1 MFKKMFNHIQTQH
14 LIVSLLVFFFTL
26 STVEASFYR
35 GSCLKVTKCLNSRCT
50 STQSRY
56 GNGHLGRAYQAE
68 PDEQVYVM
76 VAISQPIGRIRSRAP
91 NRRYFGRPLCADS
104 DSATCSEGEV
114 IAYETTTALTSGW
127 SRKPVYTESR
137 ASKQV
142 YLGAHSPEMM
152 LAPQHSSYQ
161 FARWKTKLNTGY
173 RLDYKMVLNRWT
185 CGWWNHG
192 WLDWAGEGWYYWH
205 YRHYYKKSD
214 DQRAQKLG
222 TNNCFRMEYYTTW
235 RVSPWWHWHR
245 RWWWEIGR
253 ASCRERV

>member
-91 NRRYFGRPLCADS
+91 NRRYFGITD
-104 DSATCSEGEV
+104 T
-114 IAYETTTALTSGW
+114 I
-127 SRKPVYTESR
+127 SRNPTI
-137 ASKQV
+137 
-142 YLGAHSPEMM
+142 
-152 LAPQHSSYQ
+152 
-161 FARWKTKLNTGY
+161 N
-173 RLDYKMVLNRWT
+173 
-185 CGWWNHG
+185 
-192 WLDWAGEGWYYWH
+192 
-205 YRHYYKKSD
+205 
-214 DQRAQKLG
+214 
-222 TNNCFRMEYYTTW
+222 
-235 RVSPWWHWHR
+235 
-245 RWWWEIGR
+245 GR
-253 ASCRERV
+253 KN